1 MNLIIDTR
9 ERKIIELLKNENK
22 IKYEIKQLDIG
33 DFIFEDLKN
42 EKNNI
47 IIERKSIQDL
57 LSSIVDGRYK
67 EQKMRLLASCYNIMY
82 IIEGH
87 IEDDKVY
94 SAIVS
99 MSLEGINVIH
109 TNNLEKTVHVIYKLY
124 EKLLKNGFNNANN
137 KKNDYSTV
145 VKVCKKKNITPSIC
159 AIVQLSQIPGIS
171 NKTATLIIDMYE
183 TMSNL
188 VLQFEK
194 QSPSMLSEI
203 KINEKRRLGNK
214 KSCDIYNF
222 LFGDKNIEK
231 KKITKKDKKEI
242 NDFLND
248 NGYKNNK
255 THKTYKKNNDDAI
268 PLFS

>member
-9 ERKIIELLKNENK
+9 ERKIIELLKNEK
-22 IKYEIKQLDIG
+22 KMKYEIKQLDIG
-33 DFIFEDLKN
+33 DFIFEDPTN

-67 EQKMRLLASCYNIMY
+67 EQKMRLLASNCNIMY
-82 IIEGH
+82 IIEGN
-87 IEDDKVY
+87 IEHKTVY
-94 SAIVS
+94 STMVS

-109 TNNLEKTVHVIYKLY
+109 TDGLENTVHVICKMY

-242 NDFLND
+242 NDFLSN
-248 NGYKNNK
+248 NGYNNK
-255 THKTYKKNNDDAI
+255 KTYKTSKKNNNDDI

>member
-1 MNLIIDTR
+1 MNLIIDMR
-9 ERKIIELLKNENK
+9 EKKIIELLKNKKK

-67 EQKMRLLASCYNIMY
+67 EQKMRLLASNLNIMY

-87 IEDDKVY
+87 TEHKTVY

-109 TNNLEKTVHVIYKLY
+109 TDGLVNTVHVICKMY
-124 EKLLKNGFNNANN
+124 EKLLKNGFNNN
-137 KKNDYSTV
+137 KKIDDNYSTV
-145 VKVCKKKNITPSIC
+145 VKLCKKKNITPSIC
-159 AIVQLSQIPGIS
+159 AIVQISQIPGIS

-183 TMSNL
+183 TMGNL